1 MPNKDIAEII
11 SVYDSK
17 IVKAYC
23 WGRFKIMHQQFLD
36 EIGQYLPESGQI
48 LDMGCG
54 FGLFS
59 LYYAKK
65 FPGLSII
72 GIDINEARI
81 QMARKA
87 ATVLSLSNVRY
98 EIADAITYE
107 CSTTL
112 NGAYMLDIVHHI
124 SPETVRPLVRKIH
137 ALLHPGSRLII
148 KDVKTAPAYKRWFT
162 FLLDKLLDPQAPLN
176 YWKEQDMTDLLIAA
190 GFEVF
195 RHAMVDIL
203 PYPHILYICQ
213 KKLP

>member
-1 MPNKDIAEII
+1 MSNKDIAEII

>member
-17 IVKAYC
+17 IVKSYC

-36 EIGQYLPESGQI
+36 ELGQYLPERGQI

-65 FPGLSII
+65 FPGRSII

-87 ATVLSLSNVRY
+87 AKALSLSNVRY
-98 EIADAITYE
+98 EVADAITYE
-107 CSTTL
+107 SSTIL
-112 NGAYMLDIVHHI
+112 HSAYMLDIVHHV
-124 SPETVRPLVRKIH
+124 SPETVQPLIKKIH
-137 ALLHPGSRLII
+137 TLLPPGSRLLI
-148 KDVKTAPAYKRWFT
+148 KDVKTEPAYKRWFT
-162 FLLDKLLDPQAPLN
+162 FLLDKLLDPQSQLN
-176 YWKEQDMTDLLIAA
+176 YWKEQDMIDLLTAE

>member
-124 SPETVRPLVRKIH
+124 SPETVRPLIRKIH

>member
-1 MPNKDIAEII
+1 MSNKDIAEII

-48 LDMGCG
+48 LD
-54 FGLFS
+54 
-59 LYYAKK
+59 
-65 FPGLSII
+65 
-72 GIDINEARI
+72 IDKSRI
-81 QMARKA
+81 QMAQKA
-87 ATVLSLSNVRY
+87 ATLLSLPNVRY
-98 EIADAITYE
+98 VVADAITYE
-107 CSTTL
+107 CGTTL
-112 NGAYMLDIVHHI
+112 NGGYMLDIVHHI

-137 ALLHPGSRLII
+137 ALLSPGSRLII
-148 KDVKTAPAYKRWFT
+148 KDVKTEPAYKRWFT
-162 FLLDKLLDPQAPLN
+162 FLLDKLLDPQAHLN
-176 YWKEQDMTDLLIAA
+176 YWKEQDLTDLLIAA

>member
-1 MPNKDIAEII
+1 
-11 SVYDSK
+11 
-17 IVKAYC
+17 
-23 WGRFKIMHQQFLD
+23 
-36 EIGQYLPESGQI
+36 
-48 LDMGCG
+48 
-54 FGLFS
+54 
-59 LYYAKK
+59 
-65 FPGLSII
+65 
-72 GIDINEARI
+72 
-81 QMARKA
+81 
-87 ATVLSLSNVRY
+87 
-98 EIADAITYE
+98 
-107 CSTTL
+107 
-112 NGAYMLDIVHHI
+112 MLDIVHHI

>member
-1 MPNKDIAEII
+1 MSNKDIAEII

-81 QMARKA
+81 QMAQK
-87 ATVLSLSNVRY
+87 SCHSY
-98 EIADAITYE
+98 FP
-107 CSTTL
+107 
-112 NGAYMLDIVHHI
+112 
-124 SPETVRPLVRKIH
+124 SPMS
-137 ALLHPGSRLII
+137 G
-148 KDVKTAPAYKRWFT
+148 
-162 FLLDKLLDPQAPLN
+162 
-176 YWKEQDMTDLLIAA
+176 M
-190 GFEVF
+190 
-195 RHAMVDIL
+195 
-203 PYPHILYICQ
+203 
-213 KKLP
+213 KLPMP

>member
-17 IVKAYC
+17 IVKSYC

-36 EIGQYLPESGQI
+36 ELGQYLPERGQI

-59 LYYAKK
+59 LYYATKL
-65 FPGLSII
+65 PGLSII
-72 GIDINEARI
+72 GIDINADRI
-81 QMARKA
+81 QMAKKA
-87 ATVLSLSNVRY
+87 ASALSLSNVRY
-98 EIADAITYE
+98 EVADAITYE
-107 CSTTL
+107 CSTTFT
-112 NGAYMLDIVHHI
+112 GAYMLDIVHHI

-137 ALLHPGSRLII
+137 ASLPPGGRLLI
-148 KDVKTAPAYKRWFT
+148 KDVKTEPAYKRWFT
-162 FLLDKLLDPQAPLN
+162 FLLDKLLDPQSQLN
-176 YWKEQDMTDLLIAA
+176 YWKEQDMIDLLTAE

>member
-1 MPNKDIAEII
+1 MPNKDITEII

>member
-1 MPNKDIAEII
+1 MSNKDIAEII

-72 GIDINEARI
+72 GIDIDKARI
-81 QMARKA
+81 QMAQKA
-87 ATVLSLSNVRY
+87 ATLLSLPNVRY
-98 EIADAITYE
+98 VVADARTHE
-107 CSTTL
+107 FNSPL
-112 NGAYMLDIVHHI
+112 AGAYMLDIVHHI

-148 KDVKTAPAYKRWFT
+148 KDVKTEPAYKRWFT
-162 FLLDKLLDPQAPLN
+162 FLLDKLMDPQAHLN